1 MSVLI
6 IQSQIYFGNSVPSGC
21 CPAFL
26 LRMNKDHG
34 TDCNLCK
41 LHVCLQLYFTYS
53 IYHLQTIPQR
63 NMYRT
68 FEKGMEIWWQSVF
81 LSFVS
86 DAAWS
91 AAWSLCLYL
100 ECASSVMSCSSLFS
114 FVLSAFTRINYSP
127 WNDITTIKQRRRR
140 KDFIQGCSEVYMCT
154 IGDFGQMWASNMFSH
169 LTWGKPRCPH
179 FSILHLKTNAT
190 CEF

>member
-6 IQSQIYFGNSVPSGC
+6 IPSQIYLGAVLFQMVG
-21 CPAFL
+21 PAFV

-68 FEKGMEIWWQSVF
+68 FEKETEIWRQSVF

-86 DAAWS
+86 DAAGEF
-91 AAWSLCLYL
+91 AGRVEALC
-100 ECASSVMSCSSLFS
+100 CAYSVLSCSSRFS
-114 FVLSAFTRINYSP
+114 FVLSAFTRRNCGS
-127 WNDITTIKQRRRR
+127 WNDITAIKQREREKTLQKTVQMRCNHGILIKCER
-140 KDFIQGCSEVYMCT
+140 PMCFH
-154 IGDFGQMWASNMFSH
+154 ISLEKENHIAPSSLFLSSKKYA
-169 LTWGKPRCPH
+169 TW
-179 FSILHLKTNAT
+179 
-190 CEF
+190 EF

>member
-6 IQSQIYFGNSVPSGC
+6 IQSQIYFSNSVPSG

-91 AAWSLCLYL
+91 AVWSLCLYL
-100 ECASSVMSCSSLFS
+100 ECTSSIMSCFSLFS
-114 FVLSAFTRINYSP
+114 FVLSAFTSIKYSSWNY
-127 WNDITTIKQRRRR
+127 ITTIKQRRRK
-140 KDFIQGCSEVYMCT
+140 KDFIQVCNEVYMRT
-154 IGDFGQMWASNMFSH
+154 IWDFGQIWRSDVFSH
-169 LTWGKPRCPH
+169 LIWEKSYCPNSP
-179 FSILHLKTNAT
+179 FFT
-190 CEF
+190 